1 MSLPPGQA
9 DLIHDGLQEMI
20 EARGLDVDRAALRQ
34 AFDFSYNA
42 HGKQLRASGE
52 PYMVHPVEVVK
63 ILIELLDRRVDTTLL
78 GAALLHDVVED
89 TKISIEEIESAFG
102 PEIAHLVDGVTKIT
116 GFEFA
121 NTESEQAENFRKMLM
136 SMARDIRVILIKLGD
151 RLHNMRT
158 LDYLA
163 PEKAQRI
170 ARETQEIYAPLAHRL
185 GIGTIKWELED
196 LSFKHLN
203 RTSYKELVDQVAMSR
218 AERERLILAVQ
229 TPIMRDLGTQGI
241 RAEISG
247 RPKHLYSIHRK
258 MVSQSRPFSEIFDL
272 LGVRVIVPKKAD
284 CYRVLGVLHDLFT
297 PVHERFKD
305 YIATPK
311 GNMYQSLHTTV
322 IGPEHKMVEI
332 QIRTNDMHKT
342 AELGIAAHYS
352 YKEGHG
358 PDAEL
363 DQKLGSLFGD
373 AGFWSGDTSGD
384 PGEFLDF
391 LKTSLYQ
398 EEVFVFTPKGELKHL
413 PKGSTPLDLAYQIH
427 TDIGNKT
434 VGARVG
440 GKIVSL
446 KYELKNG
453 DSVQIIT
460 SPSAHPTDEW
470 LSIVKSSRARQKVRR
485 WLTEQRMEH
494 SVNLGRDMLEREGR
508 RFHKKLPG
516 VREMIDTAQSFG
528 FPDVERL
535 LRSVGEG
542 HTGAH
547 NVLTRIYPEIIQRR
561 DAPTPLEKIRDFAV
575 GGGKG
580 IRIQDVGNLMIVF
593 ARCCQPVPGDQV
605 IGVVTRGRG
614 LSVHRIDCPN
624 GFEDKVGKDRRTELN
639 WDVSEEKAFIVKLI
653 IHGDDRQSFLADVAN
668 AVSGTKTNIKNADI
682 KSVDGE
688 ALGIFLIEV
697 KNLAHLQRVIKAIR
711 NIRGV
716 TSVERHQVLGEDEG
730 ETRH

>member
-1 MSLPPGQA
+1 
-9 DLIHDGLQEMI
+9 
-20 EARGLDVDRAALRQ
+20 
-34 AFDFSYNA
+34 
-42 HGKQLRASGE
+42 
-52 PYMVHPVEVVK
+52 MV
-63 ILIELLDRRVDTTLL
+63 
-78 GAALLHDVVED
+78 
-89 TKISIEEIESAFG
+89 
-102 PEIAHLVDGVTKIT
+102 
-116 GFEFA
+116 
-121 NTESEQAENFRKMLM
+121 N
-136 SMARDIRVILIKLGD
+136 
-151 RLHNMRT
+151 
-158 LDYLA
+158 
-163 PEKAQRI
+163 
-170 ARETQEIYAPLAHRL
+170 
-185 GIGTIKWELED
+185 
-196 LSFKHLN
+196 
-203 RTSYKELVDQVAMSR
+203 
-218 AERERLILAVQ
+218 
-229 TPIMRDLGTQGI
+229 QG
-241 RAEISG
+241 
-247 RPKHLYSIHRK
+247 
-258 MVSQSRPFSEIFDL
+258 RPFSEIFDL
-272 LGVRVIVPKKAD
+272 LGVRVIVPTKAD

-322 IGPEHKMVEI
+322 IGPEHKMVEV
-332 QIRTNDMHKT
+332 QIRTGDMHKT

-352 YKEGHG
+352 YKEGLW
-358 PDAEL
+358 PEAEL
-363 DQKLGSLFGD
+363 NEKLGELFGES
-373 AGFWSGDTSGD
+373 GFWAGESTGD

-398 EEVFVFTPKGELKHL
+398 DEVFVFTPKGELKRL
-413 PKGSTPLDLAYQIH
+413 PKGSTPLDLAYLIH
-427 TDIGNKT
+427 TDIGHRT

-440 GKIVSL
+440 GRIVSL

-470 LSIVKSSRARQKVRR
+470 VSIVKSSRARQKVRR

-494 SVNLGRDMLEREGR
+494 SIELGRDMLEREGR
-508 RFHKKLPG
+508 RFHKKMPAD
-516 VREMIDTAQSFG
+516 RELIDVAQSFG

-547 NVLTRIYPEIIQRR
+547 NVLTRLFPEIVQKRE
-561 DAPTPLEKIRDFAV
+561 APTALQKIKDFAV

-580 IRIQDVGNLMIVF
+580 ISIQDVGNLMIVF

-624 GFEDKVGKDRRTELN
+624 GFEEKVGKDRRMELN
-639 WDVSEEKAFIVKLI
+639 WNVSEEKAFVVKLI

-668 AVSGTKTNIKNADI
+668 AVSQTQTNIKNADI

-688 ALGIFLIEV
+688 ALGTFIVEV
-697 KNLAHLQRVIKAIR
+697 KNLAHLQRVIKAVR